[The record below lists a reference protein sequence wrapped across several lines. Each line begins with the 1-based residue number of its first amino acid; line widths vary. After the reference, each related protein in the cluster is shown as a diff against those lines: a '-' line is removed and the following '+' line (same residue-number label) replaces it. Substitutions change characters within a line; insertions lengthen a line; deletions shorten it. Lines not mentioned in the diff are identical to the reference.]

1 MMDSQPKSD
10 SSQTDSITT
19 SNDDNNLP
27 SHIYHHPK
35 EIVGSQS
42 SPVLQTNCSPSVSTQ
57 PINLSA
63 PSISPPNLI
72 EVSSST
78 DSPHYDSL
86 PFTTSLP
93 HAVSTLNPPPCP
105 TSVSAPPTPVT
116 IATTSSHANITAQ
129 TSRPST
135 LSSSPSSSPSPFPSH
150 DATSRNV
157 ESQPQASA
165 NLATSIG
172 HSPTLVS
179 GCLPNPTISAL
190 SMRMNTTP
198 LYSSPLA
205 KSPVVGSADDDD
217 GSDDQDDHVIESDPA
232 KLQAASD
239 DDRRPQRLLAGS
251 ASLRSIDEASVK
263 SEEEEEED
271 EDDQEFKELE
281 DDDVMDSPQNH
292 GRRERNTQET
302 HSTATS
308 SLSRSASRTSDDS
321 DLEHTSKSS
330 NSLQNSTHPPSHP
343 YQATPS
349 RKNSLNKSA
358 TGPSLARKDNVRM
371 GSPLRHVTHLDPGPT
386 STSEKPVKIS
396 RNEHITHRD
405 PEIKSDSLTPQL
417 GKHRMISSGP
427 SSTPLGLHSSPILS
441 STTPLLPDS
450 PISRRKSIL
459 NPISGGTQQSTTL
472 PPASSLDLHL
482 LTTSVSAPATQEL
495 PALTDQSPKGSIPH
509 IHRGSVHERITPH
522 VRESSQSKP
531 THTSRAASTSSP
543 SSTAKGHGSRP
554 VHHHSSPSL
563 ASSSSAKSAYA
574 PVTTSVV
581 GTSNITNPNHPT
593 SYPYIP
599 TSPNQPHCQSSQH
612 GRQSSISSSS
622 VNQSSV
628 ASSSSPPRRHSL
640 IFTSSSTS
648 GPAASP
654 TKPNYQYHNKS
665 ALTAALAN
673 NSTSAPPFPP
683 IEAIRIQ
690 RVPTSVRTAQDL
702 RPTSSVHMDLTSSP
716 VTSSTQFSP
725 IPGFSST
732 ASKSIAAPNPV
743 PGGCN
748 NLTSSLST
756 AFSPLNVGSVL
767 AYDTSNPLTDNSPVG
782 SMVSEVSSQRAYL
795 IPGIKSAGVSSGSV
809 AEAGSSWSSSSIS
822 GKSGGGPRLSMGML
836 STVPPLASPI
846 NFPSPT
852 APPGTDAASNSS
864 SQDSR
869 RMSTGFSPFF
879 MPGSSPSTSHPITA
893 PAIGTPHSSPS
904 QPLDQFATRDRS
916 TSVFSVFSEEGPYSR
931 RAPTRGAAVTTSGG
945 HLPSGT
951 ATGSSHHSDDPSL
964 SSFSAAAASGS
975 GSGIGTGTGVSGY
988 SNPSLGTTADRK
1000 HQSKSSINH
1009 RSLGGSGTS
1018 YPYGCP
1024 VRSIRHGSSSLSS
1037 RRGGLAGSHRTSIA
1051 SGPGPSTEDFAKIII
1066 QSRTAKIHKWK
1077 QQQMHKR
1084 VFPDTSQAFAGQSS
1098 RSALQQLTSENVP
1111 SSSPDALPSEESE
1124 LNFLTAR
1131 PGQSGDFDSRY
1142 LRPLPGLLPERKRIP
1157 DFGPLSASPEG
1168 RTSGFMDPDEEHF
1181 VRPNA
1186 LQRSSSTKTIGTTN
1200 RRGEEMALSAS
1211 INPSEILDSN
1221 SGFSPRDLSGDVN
1234 GPAQI
1239 KEIEWVDWLDDY
1251 RRMKEAK
1258 LRAEKEDQMNLKEKN
1273 DMAQVE
1279 ELEELSVNDEPK
1291 LGSVSVTEGGL
1302 DASEGPERPL
1312 GETFSQN
1319 PSASEDHYSSAD
1331 MLGVPASEPD
1341 YPVPPSPPT
1350 TFDGLQLRRLS
1361 VSSIIGRS
1369 TKTNNLSLADQKL
1382 PSSMRSSLRPP
1393 STKPLPAAQ
1402 SARPNQGPSSST
1414 SRLAD
1419 SSSPSGTKIKK
1430 NFNLGKKIDEWWN
1443 AVRSSFNL
1451 NLDDKQSS
1459 SSDTSSNYRSNPNS
1473 QPFQSKFKGIRR
1485 VSANP
1490 LTTHEKDRHP
1500 TNKLSSGL
1508 RSVASAVD
1516 LLTNP
1521 KPTPPSVFGQPTITT
1536 PHFAPTTHQPLQARQ
1551 AKEPSILV
1559 PTGALAPIP
1568 NLAVRGRSSSG
1579 HSGSSHSSE
1588 GSKGPPE
1595 RRRNPNLTLNLDP
1608 LTSSRASNVFNQM
1621 AESDQ
1626 HKGGTKL
1633 NSNPES
1639 AVSTFLTSGEDGS
1652 GRAVVSSPAITQ
1664 SQPMSTEH
1672 QRAHDLGFLAALQHP
1687 EPTPILSPTGSRL
1700 WEQTPALML
1709 GNPFKSNSTSVSN
1722 MVEIGSSSPDVPG
1735 GGPESAVG
1743 TIGPRSLRSSTV
1755 SKATSNIESD
1765 TGLRNQIRQTRNP
1778 SSVSSRTHPH
1788 NNASQSGMSSTTQDL
1803 QTPTFSMH
1811 TIRQHIRHRLATAKM
1826 ACDTSLRVIIDEI
1839 TSFVETEARGL
1850 REQDRIQL
1858 ELALSSAAVQVAG
1871 GSNTWF
1877 PSPSTLDPGIA
1888 SDVAQSEIESDVD
1901 SQVNTNLNPI
1911 GVDERISRF
1920 STTPTTSPASGLN
1933 RTLSIP
1939 SDLIHQPSSISMP
1952 LHQRSIS
1959 THNSDTSETSSAATS
1974 APVSRRGSGRGR
1986 PMATGPAGSNMTSRG
2001 AMRRPS
2007 VVLRRGGAVAGGSSC
2022 IGRGLESPMRVGASG
2037 TRSVSVSTQYS
2048 DSVGRSSRSPSRSRS
2063 PLPTHVAS
2071 VRRHSPLF
2079 QQDQSNPD
2087 QEMARSMGPVVASD
2101 ELFYSST
2108 FVANLQDISSIA
2120 TEMLDTPVGALT
2132 SKSHACVEVIYRV
2145 QQIGKSWDVNLDW
2158 PHRGWYVRVLLAVAG
2173 LSRVLEWWDA
2183 EKGFWNFAPEDEDDA
2198 EEIEFFAIKT
2208 GGEQPVTIE
2217 PTTSISRE
2225 GLLNASN
2232 RNEPMDLV
2240 SVWKEDE
2247 KQRTESPVHV
2257 SSKTAPNSPL
2267 HLRTTA
2273 KDNNNTTINKKN
2285 INQDFKTSIDLAR
2298 TETILAEVAI
2308 ADATILYLSPGW
2320 TKVTGL
2326 DPQSVVGA
2334 PFGELIDGNYELFSE
2349 ANRKLLEDVGNTI
2362 ELQFTVRIT
2371 LENSDDEEE
2380 SVVKTRD
2387 HFMPMTG
2394 KGMLMM
2400 DRITGE
2406 PMHSMWVIRLNPRQT
2421 VDQKTG
2427 AVIETKGQHHSR
2439 SQSDPGAPILEP
2451 APLSTEPLLCRIC
2464 EHWLPTYYFER
2475 HNETCAETHRLEM
2488 QVSECNERLSDLKDT
2503 LKDLRIGIERGMT
2516 NEVVYDGVPLLTHQ
2530 SSQASNLSPLNPG
2543 RSTNV
2548 VLIHHNALRA
2558 TQKMVLD
2565 EIEELLNMALD
2576 ISTPSSNEEITE
2588 ENIEH
2593 LKLLSPNSEQK
2604 LLQITNWTFKKL
2616 EDPGLIRLAQDVLQ
2630 AAHDKSNAVNR
2641 MRNTILYAER
2651 IRMEWEVKAQKA
2663 SLKDSKRKASD
2674 MSPSISTEDSFRPQS
2689 TSQKLE
2695 NEDDQQTKPA
2705 SVPRKS
2711 LSTQSINPES
2721 SLRVVPRSA
2730 PLHLKTG
2737 EVSGYNNSA
2746 PSTGTPPRSPRF
2758 THIPSSSVSRRGSNQ
2773 QKTDTPSA
2781 SVNTPLSPR
2790 IPSAVPGKSKS
2801 AASIKD
2807 FDMLKPISKGAFGQ
2821 VWLAKK
2827 KTTGDYYAIKILKKQ
2842 DMIAKNQIMNVK
2854 SERKILMNQADSDF
2868 VVKLYYTFSSRD
2880 HLYLV
2885 MEYLNGGDCAALVK
2899 ALGNLPEE
2907 WTRNYVAEV
2916 VMGLEYLHSTGVVHR
2931 DLKPDNLL
2939 IDHRGHLKLT
2949 DFGLSKIGLLGRQAA
2964 EPRSG
2969 INLSTSL
2976 RDSSNIRRRGLPPG
2990 LDTLSST
2997 AGSSPDTSPMA
3008 LHSSYFLT
3016 RQAEQDT
3023 NTPSDTSKDSDAQRK
3038 FHYQKTNVS
3047 QSAIGKSIGGGSQQV
3062 KSDLEH
3068 KNFVGTPDYLAPE
3081 SILGIGMDEMVDWW
3095 ALGVVCYEFLYGI
3108 PPFHDSTPDKVFDRI
3123 LSRRLEFPEADDD
3136 ISAEAI
3142 DFMDRLMCTDPKA
3155 RLGANGANEVKAHP
3169 FLAEIDWAN
3178 LFKNEASFVP
3188 SVTDPE
3194 STDYFDPRGATQVFH
3209 DDEEIGQPGEGVEDE
3224 KTPGEGITVQSL
3236 TPGEITKPIEVTARS
3251 GRGSDDFGTFN
3262 FKNLPVLERANEEVI
3277 RKLRGDQATVIHP
3290 DRARHPRHLSLSG
3303 RASIGVHGNMGGGG
3317 PSSPTDSTSSS
3328 ALSSAAKLAAG
3339 PSSGPKAG
3347 FTHGRRPSEHF
3358 NQIIPDQ
3365 VADDPS
3371 RRNSLPSRIRRASFS
3386 GSTQAGGKGAT
3397 VQRPIVPSLRPTVQP
3412 QQPPPVQAPRN
3423 PGSTMSSPGQTF
3435 KPLLP
3440 PIASPPKLQERTVDC
3455 LIAEDNPIS
3464 SKVLETILTRF
3475 GCRCVVVPNGA
3486 EAISCAMGDVAF
3498 DVIFMDLMMPI
3509 IEGQDAARMIK
3520 STQNAN
3526 AHTPIVAVT
3535 SFESFIVAPSDSEGT
3550 LFAALLG
3557 KPVGKKDVLDV
3568 MKRLGFGARQTKK
3581 QL

>member
-1 MMDSQPKSD
+1 MDSQPKLESSQSD
-10 SSQTDSITT
+10 STNSA
-19 SNDDNNLP
+19 SNSHHDNLP
-27 SHIYHHPK
+27 TNVDRDSK
-35 EIVGSQS
+35 EVVEPPPSTVNL
-42 SPVLQTNCSPSVSTQ
+42 SPTLPTQ
-57 PINLSA
+57 PTDLST
-63 PSISPPNLI
+63 PLIPTPNSI
-72 EVSSST
+72 EVGSST
-78 DSPHYDSL
+78 DSPNYTSL
-86 PFTTSLP
+86 PFTISSP
-93 HAVSTLNPPPCP
+93 HVVSTLKPVPPPA
-105 TSVSAPPTPVT
+105 SVSALAAPVT
-116 IATTSSHANITAQ
+116 TATTCSRGNLTRSS
-129 TSRPST
+129 S
-135 LSSSPSSSPSPFPSH
+135 LSSSTSSTSSPSALLSYE
-150 DATSRNV
+150 ATCRNV
-157 ESQPQASA
+157 EAPPHASGSA
-165 NLATSIG
+165 SLPTSIG

-179 GCLPNPTISAL
+179 GCMPNPTISAL

-205 KSPVVGSADDDD
+205 KSPVVGGADDDD
-217 GSDDQDDHVIESDPA
+217 GSDDQDDHVTESDPT

-239 DDRRPQRLLAGS
+239 DDRRPQRLLPGP
-251 ASLRSIDEASVK
+251 ASLRSIDEASVQ
-263 SEEEEEED
+263 SEEED
-271 EDDQEFKELE
+271 EEEDDDDQEFKDFEDEDVLDHSSSYGLLE
-281 DDDVMDSPQNH
+281 RST
-292 GRRERNTQET
+292 RET
-302 HSTATS
+302 HSTVTS
-308 SLSRSASRTSDDS
+308 SLIGRSASRTSDDS
-321 DLEHTSKSS
+321 DPEHTSRVS
-330 NSLQNSTHPPSHP
+330 NSIQTSTHPQSQP
-343 YQATPS
+343 YQATS
-349 RKNSLNKSA
+349 NRKNSLNKSG
-358 TGPSLARKDNVRM
+358 TGPSLARKENVRM

-386 STSEKPVKIS
+386 SASDTSIERS
-396 RNEHITHRD
+396 RSESITHRD
-405 PEIKSDSLTPQL
+405 AEIRSDSLTPQL
-417 GKHRMISSGP
+417 GKHRIISPGP
-427 SSTPLGLHSSPILS
+427 SSTALGLHSSPILS

-450 PISRRKSIL
+450 PISRHKSLL
-459 NPISGGTQQSTTL
+459 NPISAGTHLSTNL
-472 PPASSLDLHL
+472 AQISPLDLHSVPSSCPQIQARKAAF
-482 LTTSVSAPATQEL
+482 LT
-495 PALTDQSPKGSIPH
+495 SI
-509 IHRGSVHERITPH
+509 E
-522 VRESSQSKP
+522 
-531 THTSRAASTSSP
+531 AASTSSP
-543 SSTAKGHGSRP
+543 GSTAKGHGSRP
-554 VHHHSSPSL
+554 IHHHSSPSL
-563 ASSSSAKSAYA
+563 ATPSSVKAAYSA
-574 PVTTSVV
+574 VNTSTM
-581 GTSNITNPNHPT
+581 GTSNITNPNHPS
-593 SYPYIP
+593 SYPHVP
-599 TSPNQPHCQSSQH
+599 ASPYQPHYQLTQH
-612 GRQSSISSSS
+612 GRQPSIASSSA
-622 VNQSSV
+622 NQSTGT
-628 ASSSSPPRRHSL
+628 SSSSPPRRHSL
-640 IFTSSSTS
+640 VFTSSSTS

-665 ALTAALAN
+665 ALSAALAN

-702 RPTSSVHMDLTSSP
+702 RLSSSVHMGVTSSP
-716 VTSSTQFSP
+716 VTSSNPFSP
-725 IPGFSST
+725 TPGFSST
-732 ASKSIAAPNPV
+732 TSKSIPAPV
-743 PGGCN
+743 GIPGGSN
-748 NLTSSLST
+748 NFTSSLSS
-756 AFSPLNVGSVL
+756 AFSPPIAGSVL
-767 AYDTSNPLTDNSPVG
+767 ASEMPNPLNDNSPVG
-782 SMVSEVSSQRAYL
+782 SMASEVSSQRGYL
-795 IPGIKSAGVSSGSV
+795 IPGLKSTGVSSGSV

-822 GKSGGGPRLSMGML
+822 GRSGGGPRLSMGML
-836 STVPPLASPI
+836 SNVPSLASPI

-852 APPGTDAASNSS
+852 APPGADAASNSS

-869 RMSTGFSPFF
+869 RMSTSFSPFF

-893 PAIGTPHSSPS
+893 QAIGTPHSSPS
-904 QPLDQFATRDRS
+904 QPIDQFASRDRS

-931 RAPTRGAAVTTSGG
+931 RAPTRGGAVTTSGG

-951 ATGSSHHSDDPSL
+951 ATGSSHHSDEPSL
-964 SSFSAAAASGS
+964 SSFSGAAASGS
-975 GSGIGTGTGVSGY
+975 GSGIGTGTGLSGY
-988 SNPSLGTTADRK
+988 SNPSLGTKADRK
-1000 HQSKSSINH
+1000 HQSKSSITH
-1009 RSLGGSGTS
+1009 RSLGGAGTS

-1024 VRSIRHGSSSLSS
+1024 VRSVRHGSSSLSS
-1037 RRGGLAGSHRTSIA
+1037 RHGGLASSHRTSIA

-1077 QQQMHKR
+1077 QQHMHKK
-1084 VFPDTSQAFAGQSS
+1084 VFPDTFQALPARSSQ
-1098 RSALQQLTSENVP
+1098 SALQQLTPEIGP
-1111 SSSPDALPSEESE
+1111 SSSSEARLSHESE
-1124 LNFLTAR
+1124 SNFLTAR
-1131 PGQSGDFDSRY
+1131 PGQSGEFDSRY

-1168 RTSGFMDPDEEHF
+1168 RSSGFLDQQEEHYE
-1181 VRPNA
+1181 RPNA
-1186 LQRSSSTKTIGTTN
+1186 LKRSSSTKTIGTTN
-1200 RRGEEMALSAS
+1200 RLGEELALSTS
-1211 INPSEILDSN
+1211 VDPNELLDPH

-1234 GPAQI
+1234 EPGQF

-1258 LRAEKEDQMNLKEKN
+1258 LRAEKEAQMNTAEKN
-1273 DMAQVE
+1273 DMEEVEEVE
-1279 ELEELSVNDEPK
+1279 ELIGD
-1291 LGSVSVTEGGL
+1291 
-1302 DASEGPERPL
+1302 
-1312 GETFSQN
+1312 SQN
-1319 PSASEDHYSSAD
+1319 PSASEDHYNRAD
-1331 MLGVPASEPD
+1331 IIGVPASEPD
-1341 YPVPPSPPT
+1341 YPVPPSPPAM
-1350 TFDGLQLRRLS
+1350 FDGLRLRRLS

-1369 TKTNNLSLADQKL
+1369 TKTNNLSLADQKVS
-1382 PSSMRSSLRPP
+1382 SSMPSSLRP
-1393 STKPLPAAQ
+1393 SSGKPHPTPQSDLPL
-1402 SARPNQGPSSST
+1402 SHQGPSTST
-1414 SRLAD
+1414 PRLVD
-1419 SSSPSGTKIKK
+1419 TFSPSGTKIKK

-1443 AVRSSFNL
+1443 AVRSSFTL
-1451 NLDDKQSS
+1451 NSDDKQSS
-1459 SSDTSSNYRSNPNS
+1459 SSDTSSNYRSNLAS
-1473 QPFQSKFKGIRR
+1473 QPFPKLKGIRR
-1485 VSANP
+1485 
-1490 LTTHEKDRHP
+1490 
-1500 TNKLSSGL
+1500 LSSGL

-1516 LLTNP
+1516 LLTNT
-1521 KPTPPSVFGQPTITT
+1521 KPTQPTVFNQPTITT
-1536 PHFAPTTHQPLQARQ
+1536 PYLAPTTHQPLQSRQ
-1551 AKEPSILV
+1551 AEEPSIIV

-1568 NLAVRGRSSSG
+1568 RLTVRDRTSSA

-1608 LTSSRASNVFNQM
+1608 LTCSRASNVFNQM
-1621 AESDQ
+1621 SESDQ
-1626 HKGGTKL
+1626 RKADPKVS
-1633 NSNPES
+1633 SNPES
-1639 AVSTFLTSGEDGS
+1639 TVSSFLKPGEEAP
-1652 GRAVVSSPAITQ
+1652 GRAVVSSPAITH
-1664 SQPMSTEH
+1664 SQPLSAEH
-1672 QRAHDLGFLAALQHP
+1672 QRAHDLGFLAALQKP
-1687 EPTPILSPTGSRL
+1687 ELTPILSPTGSRL
-1700 WEQTPALML
+1700 WEQTPGLVL

-1722 MVEIGSSSPDVPG
+1722 VMEVGNSSPDVPG
-1735 GGPESAVG
+1735 GGPASAVG
-1743 TIGPRSLRSSTV
+1743 TIGPRSLIPSAVPKS
-1755 SKATSNIESD
+1755 TSNIESD
-1765 TGLRNQIRQTRNP
+1765 TGIRTQTRQSRYP
-1778 SSVSSRTHPH
+1778 SSFGHRTHPH
-1788 NNASQSGMSSTTQDL
+1788 HNASQSGMSSATQDI

-1811 TIRQHIRHRLATAKM
+1811 TIREHIRHRLATAKT
-1826 ACDTSLRVIIDEI
+1826 ACDTALKVIVDEI

-1858 ELALSSAAVQVAG
+1858 ELALSSAALQGAA
-1871 GSNTWF
+1871 GSNSWY
-1877 PSPSTLDPGIA
+1877 PSPTTLEPGVG
-1888 SDVAQSEIESDVD
+1888 SDVAPNETESDTG
-1901 SQVNTNLNPI
+1901 SQVNLNLNPT
-1911 GVDERISRF
+1911 GGDERISRF
-1920 STTPTTSPASGLN
+1920 STTPTTSPSQSLN

-1939 SDLIHQPSSISMP
+1939 SDLLHQPSNISIP

-1986 PMATGPAGSNMTSRG
+1986 PMPTGPPTSNMTARG
-2001 AMRRPS
+2001 ALRRPS

-2022 IGRGLESPMRVGASG
+2022 IGRGLESPMRAGAGGS
-2037 TRSVSVSTQYS
+2037 RSVSVSTQYS
-2048 DSVGRSSRSPSRSRS
+2048 ESVGRSGRSSRSPSRSRS

-2087 QEMARSMGPVVASD
+2087 QEMARSSGPVVASD

-2108 FVANLQDISSIA
+2108 FVANLQEISSIA

-2145 QQIGKSWDVNLDW
+2145 QQIGRSWDVNLDW

-2183 EKGFWNFAPEDEDDA
+2183 EKGFWNFEPEDEDDA
-2198 EEIEFFAIKT
+2198 EEIEFFATKA

-2217 PTTSISRE
+2217 PTASITRE
-2225 GLLNASN
+2225 GLLNAPNNDS
-2232 RNEPMDLV
+2232 MDIVLV
-2240 SVWKEDE
+2240 LNEDE
-2247 KQRTESPVHV
+2247 KKRTESPVHA

-2267 HLRTTA
+2267 HLRHKV
-2273 KDNNNTTINKKN
+2273 KDNNNTTVNKKN
-2285 INQDFKTSIDLAR
+2285 LNQDFKTAIDLAR

-2380 SVVKTRD
+2380 SGVKTRD

-2406 PMHSMWVIRLNPRQT
+2406 ALHSMWVIRLNPRQT

-2503 LKDLRIGIERGMT
+2503 IKDLRIGIERGLT
-2516 NEVVYDGVPLLTHQ
+2516 NEVVYDGVPLLTHL

-2548 VLIHHNALRA
+2548 ALIHHNSLRA
-2558 TQKMVLD
+2558 TQKVLLD

-2588 ENIEH
+2588 DNIEH

-2604 LLQITNWTFKKL
+2604 LLQITNWTFKKV
-2616 EDPGLIRLAQDVLQ
+2616 EDPGLIHLAQDVLQ

-2663 SLKDSKRKASD
+2663 SLKDSKRKACD
-2674 MSPSISTEDSFRPQS
+2674 MSPSISTEDSFRHQPA
-2689 TSQKLE
+2689 SQKPE
-2695 NEDDQQTKPA
+2695 NDDDRQAKPA
-2705 SVPRKS
+2705 SGPRKS
-2711 LSTQSINPES
+2711 TSIQSIMPES
-2721 SLRVVPRSA
+2721 SLRVVPRAA

-2737 EVSGYNNSA
+2737 DVSGYNNSA
-2746 PSTGTPPRSPRF
+2746 PGTGTPPRSPRF

-2773 QKTDTPSA
+2773 QKTDA
-2781 SVNTPLSPR
+2781 SSGPLNTPLSPR

-2868 VVKLYYTFSSRD
+2868 VVKLFYTFSSRD

-2969 INLSTSL
+2969 ISLSTSL
-2976 RDSSNIRRRGLPPG
+2976 RDSSNLRRRGLPPG

-2997 AGSSPDTSPMA
+2997 AYSSPDTSPMA

-3023 NTPSDTSKDSDAQRK
+3023 NTPSDTSKDSDAHRK
-3038 FHYQKTNVS
+3038 FHYPKTNAS
-3047 QSAIGKSIGGGSQQV
+3047 QSAMGKSSAGGGGSSQQV

-3136 ISAEAI
+3136 ISPQAI

-3155 RLGANGANEVKAHP
+3155 RLGANGASEVKAHP

-3209 DDEEIGQPGEGVEDE
+3209 DDEETGQTGEGAEDE
-3224 KTPGEGITVQSL
+3224 KTPGEGITLQS
-3236 TPGEITKPIEVTARS
+3236 ITQGDTKKPLEVTARS

-3277 RKLRGDQATVIHP
+3277 RKLRGDQATVTHA

-3303 RASIGVHGNMGGGG
+3303 RASIGVHGNMGGAG

-3339 PSSGPKAG
+3339 PSSGQNAG
-3347 FTHGRRPSEHF
+3347 FSHGRRPSEHF
-3358 NQIIPDQ
+3358 NSFIPDEIS
-3365 VADDPS
+3365 DDPS

-3386 GSTQAGGKGAT
+3386 GSTQAGGKGTA
-3397 VQRPIVPSLRPTVQP
+3397 VQRPIVPTVRPTVQP
-3412 QQPPPVQAPRN
+3412 QQPPPVQASHN

-3520 STQNAN
+3520 STQNVN

-3535 SFESFIVAPSDSEGT
+3535 SFESYIIAPSDSEGT

-3581 QL
+3581 QI